1 MDVPNTPFLTRRE
14 LAERLRLKP
23 RTLAAWSAKGKG
35 PQCCIIGSRVLYR
48 LDGVVAWERQQR
60 DCSMKAQQARR
71 SDAEG

>member
-48 LDGVVAWERQQR
+48 LD
-60 DCSMKAQQARR
+60 
-71 SDAEG
+71 EG